1 MSSPVPNVPGDVHRP
16 VVTIEQHIRA
26 GMELTSFCST
36 GEHRHI
42 VDLEALASRYGATR
56 VIDYQFKVEQI
67 CPQCG
72 APGGGLSVRLA
83 AE

>member
-1 MSSPVPNVPGDVHRP
+1 MSSRVPNVPGDVYRP

-42 VDLEALASRYGATR
+42 LNLEALASRYDAGRA
-56 VIDYQFKVEQI
+56 IDYQFKVEQI
-67 CPQCG
+67 CPECG
-72 APGGGLSVRLA
+72 APGGGLSVRLV